1 MSIPLS
7 ISKSGMNAIQNQMD
21 AVSHDIANINTT
33 GYKSKN
39 ISFNELLLNDLNG
52 EADYLSDTV
61 QDSGIASG
69 SKSGVTSTNFGQGS
83 LISDSNDYHL
93 AIAGEGFFGVIG
105 ENGERYLTRDGA
117 FHVNGDKS
125 ITNDNGDTLEIQTTI
140 PTNQWP
146 EGDVSIAE
154 NGEVTIHSENGSTLV
169 GTIPLFHPTQTNA
182 LEPVGENKFSYD
194 GAFGAG
200 DGSIQQNYL
209 EASNVDLASS
219 ITEMMLAQRSYSLNL
234 KVAQGTDEMASVI
247 NQFKQ

>member
-1 MSIPLS
+1 
-7 ISKSGMNAIQNQMD
+7 MNAIQNQMD
-21 AVSHDIANINTT
+21 VVSNDIANINTT

-52 EADYLSDTV
+52 EAAYLSADA
-61 QDSGIASG
+61 QGSGISIG
-69 SKSGVTSTNFGQGS
+69 SKSAVTSTNFTQGA
-83 LISDSNDYHL
+83 LVSDPNDYHL

-125 ITNDNGDTLEIQTTI
+125 ITNDSGDTLEIQSI
-140 PTNQWP
+140 MPTKQWP

-154 NGEVTIHSENGSTLV
+154 NGEVTIQSGNNSMLV
-169 GTIPLFHPTQTNA
+169 GIIPLFYPAQPNA
-182 LEPVGENKFSYD
+182 MQPVGENKFSYD
-194 GAFGAG
+194 GAFGMG
-200 DGSIQQNYL
+200 EGSIQQHYL

>member
-21 AVSHDIANINTT
+21 AVSNDIANINTT

-39 ISFNELLLNDLNG
+39 ISFNELLLNDMNDG
-52 EADYLSDTV
+52 AAYLSDDA
-61 QDSGIASG
+61 QGSGITIG
-69 SKSGVTSTNFGQGS
+69 TKSGVTSTNFAQGS
-83 LISDSNDYHL
+83 LVSDPNDYHL
-93 AIAGEGFFGVIG
+93 AIAGEGFFGVTG

-125 ITNDNGDTLEIQTTI
+125 ITNDNGDTLEIQTII
-140 PTNQWP
+140 PTDQWP
-146 EGDVSIAE
+146 EGDVTIAE
-154 NGEVTIHSENGSTLV
+154 NGEVTINSANGSVLV
-169 GTIPLFHPTQTNA
+169 GTIPLFQPAHLN
-182 LEPVGENKFSYD
+182 EMIPVGENKYRYE
-194 GAFGAG
+194 GAFATGE
-200 DGSIQQNYL
+200 GSIQQHYL